1 MSSPAHNR
9 NLNGYGTHKSLDTN
23 GGTNTGVITQTGRI
37 PMHNTIKKMQARGG
51 AGFTLIE
58 LLVVIAILAIL
69 SGVVVFAVGKSTD
82 NAGLAA
88 CKTERASIIT
98 GWNAA
103 AASNKISGNN
113 ETWANY
119 LKSSDFQYFD
129 SPAAG
134 TTPAAVNRS
143 ATKNTGV
150 SDAAGD
156 CPDIPSAEF
165 QS

>member
-1 MSSPAHNR
+1 MR
-9 NLNGYGTHKSLDTN
+9 
-23 GGTNTGVITQTGRI
+23 
-37 PMHNTIKKMQARGG
+37 NTIKRLEARGG
-51 AGFTLIE
+51 SGFTLIE